1 MSSAA
6 ASQRRRVPTARRLV
20 WEPTE
25 DGLRRRPDELAVEEP
40 LEIRLSDRDGGTT
53 TQTVT
58 MRTPGHDFE
67 LAAGWLLS
75 EGLLGGPEDLRSV
88 RYCTDPAL
96 DAEQRYN
103 VVTADLS
110 PAAEARL
117 GEGGATSRLALTSSS
132 CGVCGTAS
140 IELLLERGIG
150 AVSSTESFSLEGLL
164 TWPDLLRQDQAGFSA
179 TGGLHAAGLV
189 TSAGQLLVTREDIG
203 RHNAVDKVL
212 GWALL
217 RAVEKKGEFPLS
229 SCGLVVSG
237 RTSFE
242 IVQKA
247 LSAGIPVVAAV
258 SAASSLAA
266 RLADEKGLCLVGFV
280 RNGRATVYTHPARLG
295 S

>member
-1 MSSAA
+1 VSAA
-6 ASQRRRVPTARRLV
+6 GGFSGRRVPTVKRLV
-20 WEPTE
+20 WEPGDE
-25 DGLRRRPDELAVEEP
+25 GLRRRPDELAVEEP
-40 LEIRLSDRDGGTT
+40 LEIRLSKNGGATT

-67 LAAGWLLS
+67 LVAGWLLS
-75 EGLLGGPEDLRSV
+75 EGLIRGPGELRAV

-103 VVTADLS
+103 VVTADL
-110 PAAEARL
+110 ARVAEDRL
-117 GEGGATSRLALTSSS
+117 KSSGATSRLALTSSS

-150 AVSSTESFSLEGLL
+150 AVESDQVFSLAELL
-164 TWPDLLRQDQAGFSA
+164 TWPDRLREDQVGFST

-189 TSAGQLLVTREDIG
+189 SSEGELVVTREDIG
-203 RHNAVDKVL
+203 RHNAVDKVI

-217 RAVEKKGEFPLS
+217 RALEKTGDFPLS

-247 LSAGIPVVAAV
+247 LSAGIPVVAGV

-266 RLADEKGLCLVGFV
+266 RLAEEKGLSLAGFV
-280 RNGRATVYTHPARLG
+280 RDGRVTIYTHPERLTP
-295 S
+295 